1 MGGAH
6 GGAEV
11 GVLLRDP
18 ATATR
23 LAEYFDG
30 LERSGGLVRG

>member
-1 MGGAH
+1 VH

-11 GVLLRDP
+11 GVLLRDA

-30 LERSGGLVRG
+30 SQRSGGLVRG